1 MSSDL
6 PRKPGE
12 HLYIDQRRVH
22 NEMVAPYI
30 VAAQS
35 WSRAAF
41 IAFGVAAVAVGG
53 LVYDR
58 SRSYTVPYVVEVD
71 RLGTAAPI
79 GRADIAAPADI
90 RVIRASLGDWVVWM
104 RSVLPNDPT
113 ETVYIRKAYAHIL
126 RTGAGFAHANE
137 FFQANSPFARARDGR
152 VDVEPHSVLQLG
164 PTSFQVEWTETQRDQ
179 AGHAVGTSDW
189 VATIQIGIVP
199 PNNEDTEK
207 VNPLGIYIESFDWR
221 RRVASLSGGRIFA

>member
-1 MSSDL
+1 LSSDL

-12 HLYIDQRRVH
+12 HLYIDQRRAH
-22 NEMVAPYI
+22 NEMVAPYVI
-30 VAAQS
+30 AAQS

-79 GRADIAAPADI
+79 GRADMAAPADI

-104 RSVLPNDPT
+104 RSVLPDDPT

-126 RTGAGFAHANE
+126 RTGAAFAHANE

-189 VATIQIGIVP
+189 VATIQVGIVP
-199 PNNEDTEK
+199 PTNEDTEK